1 MANLITS
8 HDPFH
13 VHKLLGT
20 MSCLHFLYRLYL
32 LVTCGDAFPPLEPR
46 WISNGGILL
55 HGCLS
60 WSSLFFKLPINR
72 NYTSPMIWPE
82 FRLHSILFASR
93 HVVCTILTRNEL
105 WPIDPLHLT
114 LWNAVIV
121 IGTISIASNITDRF
135 GDREKRTTNA
145 LPYPSWV
152 TEEQRRRIQMSYA
165 KAQFAATHV
174 CILPDTTITF
184 FCLLGI
190 QSAPF
195 LMTLVRKGKIDS
207 HTYHQFYAFALWL
220 GFVISIIRFTVRND
234 FAFFGF
240 ASMSSMMVRHLR
252 LYHKMDAKLLWLT
265 HLLLIRIVYP
275 YVVTKYD
282 LAFYYPMC
290 QKAVPWLFISMVRQ
304 LYVYEPL
311 MKRNFNP
318 CSLWRERTVFKSF

>member
-93 HVVCTILTRNEL
+93 HVVCTILTHNHL
-105 WPIDPLHLT
+105 WPIHPVKLAIA
-114 LWNAVIV
+114 NAVVV
-121 IGTISIASNITDRF
+121 IGTIQIGSEITDRL
-135 GDREKRTTNA
+135 GDRERRTTNA
-145 LPYPSWV
+145 FPYPPFVS
-152 TEEQRRRIQMSYA
+152 EKHRQRIKNSYA

-195 LMTLVRKGKIDS
+195 LMTLVRKGKIDAI
-207 HTYHQFYAFALWL
+207 TYHRVYALSLWL
-220 GFVISIIRFTVRND
+220 GFCISIVRFAVRND
-234 FAFFGF
+234 FAFFAY
-240 ASMSSMMVRHLR
+240 ASLSSMVVRHVR
-252 LYHKMDAKLLWLT
+252 LTYSVDSKVLWLG
-265 HLLLIRIVYP
+265 HIFMVRIVYP
-275 YVVTKYD
+275 YVVHSY
-282 LAFYYPMC
+282 LEPYYPLC
-290 QKAVPWLFISMVRQ
+290 QYLVPWFIVSIVRQ
-304 LYVYEPL
+304 LYIYKPL
-311 MKRNFNP
+311 VVSP
-318 CSLWRERTVFKSF
+318 DTVHS